1 MLLHPLL
8 ECIKGEWQQNG
19 LVVILM
25 SLCILDGQHIGIVT
39 IVQLTGVVDILV
51 DCPVCKISSS

>member
-8 ECIKGEWQQNG
+8 ECIKGERQQIG

-25 SLCILDGQHIGIVT
+25 GLCILDGQHIGIVT
-39 IVQLTGVVDILV
+39 IVQLTGVVDVLM
-51 DCPVCKISSS
+51 DRPVCEISTS